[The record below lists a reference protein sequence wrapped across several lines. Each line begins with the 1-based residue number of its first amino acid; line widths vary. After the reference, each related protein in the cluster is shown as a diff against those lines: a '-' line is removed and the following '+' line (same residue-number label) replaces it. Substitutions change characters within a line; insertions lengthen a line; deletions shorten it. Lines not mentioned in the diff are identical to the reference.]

1 MLRIGQLLLDLQLKL
16 LDLLL
21 KLLLLLKDLLHTLLE
36 LRMLLLSIVRSGCRH
51 RGRCLLRQD
60 VLYQLLQL
68 RHVLL
73 QGCQLLLVGDGVL
86 LKSCKRGL
94 VLLLQLPL
102 LQHLLLQLLVQ
113 LLQLL

>member
-1 MLRIGQLLLDLQLKL
+1 
-16 LDLLL
+16 
-21 KLLLLLKDLLHTLLE
+21 
-36 LRMLLLSIVRSGCRH
+36 MLL
-51 RGRCLLRQD
+51 
-60 VLYQLLQL
+60 QLLQL
-68 RHVLL
+68 RHILL

-86 LKSCKRGL
+86 LEGSQSGL